1 MLLVEATCEIAVQ
14 INGKVRASIVIEKG
28 MIKDEV
34 LLKAMEVPHVQKY
47 VDKTIERVIFVP
59 DKILNICL
67 KD

>member
-1 MLLVEATCEIAVQ
+1 
-14 INGKVRASIVIEKG
+14 

>member
-1 MLLVEATCEIAVQ
+1 
-14 INGKVRASIVIEKG
+14 VRASIVIEKG